1 METFEWNWK
10 TSDGLQMYSKSWA
23 PKGRPKATVCLV
35 HGHGEHIGRYAHVAA
50 ALTEKGYALLGF
62 DLRGHG
68 KSAGPRG
75 HTPSYEALMND
86 LAAFFDQVEA
96 RYPDLPRFLYGHSLG
111 GILAISYALRRKPQ
125 LAGVISTA
133 AGLRTALEEQKFKVM
148 MARVLGALIPTMTIA
163 SGLDPSTLS
172 RDPAVVQAY
181 VTDPLVHDKMT
192 LGFGKTMLSA
202 IPWVFEHANE
212 FPLPL
217 LIMHGTKDML
227 GYPRGSQEFAS
238 LAPKEMCT
246 LKMWEGFYHEIHNEP
261 EKAEVFKV
269 MTDWL
274 AAHLTGQTA
283 SNMAKSSPL
292 RTREESE

>member
-1 METFEWNWK
+1 METYEWNWK

-23 PKGRPKATVCLV
+23 PQGKPKATICLF
-35 HGHGEHIGRYAHVAA
+35 HGHGEHIGRYEHVAA
-50 ALTEKGYALLGF
+50 ALAEKGYALLGF

-75 HTPSYEALMND
+75 HTPSFEALMKD
-86 LAAFFDQVEA
+86 IDIFLEETAQHHP
-96 RYPDLPRFLYGHSLG
+96 YLPRFLYGHSLG
-111 GILAISYALRRKPQ
+111 GILALSYTLWRKPQ

-133 AGLRTALEEQKFKVM
+133 AGLRTSLEEQKSKVM
-148 MARVLGALIPTMTIA
+148 MARVLGAIIPMMAIP

-172 RDPAVVQAY
+172 RDPAVVHAY

-192 LGFGKTMLSA
+192 LGFGKAILSA
-202 IPWVFEHANE
+202 IPWAFEHANE

-217 LIMHGTKDML
+217 LIMHGTEDAL

-238 LAPKEMCT
+238 LVPKEKCT
-246 LKMWEGFYHEIHNEP
+246 LKLWEGFYHEIHNEP
-261 EKAEVFKV
+261 EKEQVFKV

-274 AAHLTGQTA
+274 DKHL
-283 SNMAKSSPL
+283 M
-292 RTREESE
+292 